1 METDDDKRPVDTHVF
16 AVHEMRTGSLEI
28 AQRQIVELREKVD
41 EFHQAIDKFVET
53 FEDVK
58 DLIKKLNRN
67 TERKAKVIARIIE
80 FKEELRR
87 MRESKK
93 TVDEERNASGIEF
106 NKRLALCSSVSF

>member
-53 FEDVK
+53 FEDVR
-58 DLIKKLNRN
+58 DLIKKLELQCREKIENLNRN

-93 TVDEERNASGIEF
+93 TVEE
-106 NKRLALCSSVSF
+106 